1 MFFEEEDMVGKS
13 IGVASMW
20 ATLGYMASLL
30 SKSTDPASGVIAFF
44 GLLVLVAAMV
54 VTKKILE

>member
-1 MFFEEEDMVGKS
+1 MVGKS